1 MFPVYRV
8 DDGFLG
14 ARASRPHKAWRSLGQ
29 LLHLDRPATAP
40 WFSFGLAVAV
50 FANVVAARKVA
61 LMLSDPQKDDPQ
73 KEKDAGGTPAL
84 PGAITPSWRGTAE
97 AEPPGKATVGAS
109 LVGAQSVCPYVGGY
123 GVDHVR
129 LAPGDLG
136 VE

>member
-8 DDGFLG
+8 DEGFLG

-61 LMLSDPQKDDPQ
+61 LMLNDPH
-73 KEKDAGGTPAL
+73 KEKGCGRDARAP
-84 PGAITPSWRGTAE
+84 RGNHSVLE
-97 AEPPGKATVGAS
+97 GNRRSRAS
-109 LVGAQSVCPYVGGY
+109 RQRLIRW
-123 GVDHVR
+123 GVR
-129 LAPGDLG
+129 CRPCSACTW
-136 VE
+136 

>member
-8 DDGFLG
+8 DEGFLG

-61 LMLSDPQKDDPQ
+61 LMLNDPQ

-97 AEPPGKATVGAS
+97 AEPPGKG
-109 LVGAQSVCPYVGGY
+109 
-123 GVDHVR
+123 
-129 LAPGDLG
+129 
-136 VE
+136 

>member
-8 DDGFLG
+8 DEGFLG

-61 LMLSDPQKDDPQ
+61 LMLNDPQSRQKRMRAGRPRSQGQSLRPGGEPQ
-73 KEKDAGGTPAL
+73 KPSLQAKADPLGGT
-84 PGAITPSWRGTAE
+84 
-97 AEPPGKATVGAS
+97 V
-109 LVGAQSVCPYVGGY
+109 
-123 GVDHVR
+123 
-129 LAPGDLG
+129 
-136 VE
+136 